1 MVKLKARNAK
11 ELKEV
16 SEILKFFPQNE
27 LNKISKNFLMYI
39 EENKDDEYEFEWN
52 AENEVNVNTVL
63 PGTITLLQMIF
74 LNYYASEEEVKEINE
89 TLDENERVFQQKNH
103 EKYNTD
109 IFLKKANEYEKE
121 AETQVENNL
130 QKNPNNDN
138 TQMTIYKESIFKR
151 IINSILNIFR
161 RKR

>member
-89 TLDENERVFQQKNH
+89 TLDENERIYQQKNH

>member
-1 MVKLKARNAK
+1 MEKLKAKNAK

-27 LNKISKNFLMYI
+27 LNKISKNFLNYI

-52 AENEVNVNTVL
+52 EENEVNLNTVL

-74 LNYYASEEEVKEINE
+74 LNYYASEEEAKEINE
-89 TLDENERVFQQKNH
+89 ILDENERTFQQKAY
-103 EKYNTD
+103 EKYNID
-109 IFLKKANEYEKE
+109 IFSKKANEDEEE
-121 AETQVENNL
+121 AETQVENNS
-130 QKNPNNDN
+130 QNNPNNDN
-138 TQMTIYKESIFKR
+138 MKMTIYKESIFKR

>member
-89 TLDENERVFQQKNH
+89 TLDENERIFQQKNH